1 MKRSLSPSARLRW
14 HILAGKS
21 TQGGGVAY
29 LLLSTAEQNDARERE
44 LAGESRPGVRMEA
57 VRAEP
62 GRAPQKLRFLMAL
75 GRFSM
80 QSESGSAT
88 YPPLPGEPVLL
99 SWRWFCGRV
108 SQQCPGQGTLAR
120 LRRRR

>member
-1 MKRSLSPSARLRW
+1 MA
-14 HILAGKS
+14 H
-21 TQGGGVAY
+21 

-44 LAGESRPGVRMEA
+44 LAGESRPDARMEA

-62 GRAPQKLRFLMAL
+62 GRAHQKLRFLMTL

-88 YPPLPGEPVLL
+88 YPPPLPGEPMLL
-99 SWRWFCGRV
+99 SWPWFCGRV
-108 SQQCPGQGTLAR
+108 SQQRPGQGTLAR